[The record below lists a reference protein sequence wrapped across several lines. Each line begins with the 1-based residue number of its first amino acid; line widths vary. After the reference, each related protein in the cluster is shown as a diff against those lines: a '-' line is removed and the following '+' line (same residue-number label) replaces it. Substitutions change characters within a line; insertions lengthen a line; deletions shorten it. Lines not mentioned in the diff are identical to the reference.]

1 MSRRGSDRL
10 ILMSNSN
17 PTKQQIHAIA
27 LDAIRHGDLAMV
39 AVCMTAEHGESIFSE
54 LDEPWVGTAV
64 ADEIRKRAAM
74 TQTAAIALC
83 GVALADMEASRAF
96 QDKVYA

>member
-1 MSRRGSDRL
+1 
-10 ILMSNSN
+10 MSNTN
-17 PTKQQIHAIA
+17 PTKQQIHA
-27 LDAIRHGDLAMV
+27 LSLSAIRAGDLAMV
-39 AVCMTAEHGESIFSE
+39 AVCMVAEHGESIFSE

-64 ADEIRKRAAM
+64 ADEIRKRTAM

-83 GVALADMEASRAF
+83 GAELADMEASRTF